1 MIFDLTGTVSFLGLV
16 FSNLSAYYRS
26 ETLLFMNR
34 KILLVEDNPS
44 DEKLTLMAFK
54 KNNFNEEIFV
64 VRDGAE
70 ALDYLFSNKETVNP
84 ASHDLPDLI
93 ILDLKLPKVS
103 GLEVLEK
110 VRNHQTTSLLPV
122 VILTSSAEDK
132 DLLQSYQLG
141 VNSYVQKPVKF
152 DEFVDAVRQLGSYW
166 LFLNYH
172 PPLPSFPKETL
183 NHDESQVI

>member
-1 MIFDLTGTVSFLGLV
+1 
-16 FSNLSAYYRS
+16 
-26 ETLLFMNR
+26 MNR

-54 KNNFNEEIFV
+54 KNDFKEDIRV

-70 ALDYLFSNKETVNP
+70 ALEYLFPSDDTLPSDRRE
-84 ASHDLPDLI
+84 LPDLI
-93 ILDLKLPKVS
+93 ILDLKLPKIS

-110 VRNHQTTSLLPV
+110 VRKHQKTSLLPV
-122 VILTSSAEDK
+122 VVLTSSAEDK
-132 DLLQSYQLG
+132 DLLQSYRLG

-166 LFLNYH
+166 LFLNYN
-172 PPLPSFPKETL
+172 PPLPTFVRETL
-183 NHDESQVI
+183 QNDES